1 MFGCLRTARG
11 AVDAVVIDGVVTSIL
26 ALTYNDDTG
35 ALRETGFCRRF
46 YFRPCRSQ
54 AIEGTEYAYEY

>member
-35 ALRETGFCRRF
+35 ALRVK
-46 YFRPCRSQ
+46 Q
-54 AIEGTEYAYEY
+54 AFAGDFISVPIALKP